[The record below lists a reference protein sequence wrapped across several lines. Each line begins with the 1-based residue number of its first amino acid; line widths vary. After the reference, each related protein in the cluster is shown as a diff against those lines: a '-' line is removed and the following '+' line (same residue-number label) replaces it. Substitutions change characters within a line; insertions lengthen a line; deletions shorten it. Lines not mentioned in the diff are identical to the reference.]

1 MKKTYEES
9 LKQLKE
15 LSEKVKDPNIGIE
28 ESMKY
33 YEEGIKLGREL
44 TSALEKNIRKIEII
58 NSEPED
64 EPKTEEYTLEEV

>member
-58 NSEPED
+58 NLEPED

>member
-44 TSALEKNIRKIEII
+44 TFALEKNIRKIEII
-58 NSEPED
+58 NSEAEE